1 MRLNHFLHSRAGA
14 TSVVTALSSVM
25 LIGFAGLATDIG
37 AVYLDARRL
46 QGTADLAA
54 LAAIQNP
61 AQAEALA
68 AATVSANR
76 WPHDTLLHVVRGTY
90 APDRSIRPS
99 ERFRAGAPGSNA
111 VQVEVATSTPLY
123 FGRLF
128 IPSGRMTI
136 RRRATAAQQQLA
148 SFQIGSRLLA
158 LRGGVA
164 NELLSGL
171 TGSSVSL
178 SVMDYDALAQADVEL
193 LSYVDALRTHLDL
206 EAATYERTM
215 AHRLDAPDALHAL
228 ADALAPQDARAE
240 RAMRRL
246 ADAAERAGSIGPL
259 NSLIDIGPYAATD
272 HAAQVGP
279 SQIQVSA
286 LDLATAVLQIAGGDR
301 QVRLQLGAGVPGL
314 AETEVWLAIGERP
327 NNSPW
332 LTVTDDNSVVIRTA
346 QMRLYVEARVRP
358 AGALGGIA
366 NVRIPVLQELAAAE
380 ARLDSIRCGFD
391 ARDREVTLAVAPS
404 IGNLSL
410 GDIDVRRLDDFRRAL
425 QPAPAELIRA
435 GLIRVEGAARIEL
448 GGHAWQRVRFTG
460 ADIDRRL
467 VKHVATRDAA
477 QATISSLLGRTDLTV
492 RAGGLGLSTGV
503 VTVAVQGALTQAA
516 APLDSLLNGLTDL
529 LGVRLGE
536 ADIRVN
542 GVRCGGAALVA

>member
-1 MRLNHFLHSRAGA
+1 MRSRNFLRDESGA
-14 TSVVTALSSVM
+14 TAVVTGLCAVVM
-25 LIGFAGLATDIG
+25 IGFAGLAVDVG
-37 AVYLDARRL
+37 AVYLESRRL

-76 WPHDTLLHVVRGTY
+76 WPHDSRVSVVRGAY
-90 APDRSIRPS
+90 APDRSVRPG
-99 ERFRAGAPGSNA
+99 ERFRPNAPGPNA
-111 VQVEVATSTPLY
+111 VRIDVRSSTPLY

-128 IPSGRMTI
+128 IPSGRMEI
-136 RRRATAAQQQLA
+136 RRSATAAQQQLA

-158 LRGGVA
+158 VRGGVA

-178 SVMDYDALAQADVEL
+178 SVMDYDSLARADVEL
-193 LSYVDALRTHLDL
+193 LSYVDALRTRLDL
-206 EAATYERTM
+206 EAGSYDETLATEIE
-215 AHRLDAPDALHAL
+215 APDALHAL
-228 ADALAPQDARAE
+228 ADVLAPQDARAE

-246 ADAAERAGSIGPL
+246 ADASQRAGSIGPL
-259 NSLIDIGPYAATD
+259 SSLIDIGPYAASD
-272 HAAQVGP
+272 HSAQVGP
-279 SQIQVSA
+279 SRIEVSA
-286 LDLATAVLQIAGGDR
+286 MDIATAVLQIAGGDR
-301 QVRLQLGAGVPGL
+301 QVRLQLGAGVPGI
-314 AETEVWLAIGERP
+314 ADTEVWLAIGERP

-332 LTVTDDNSVVIRTA
+332 LTVTDDSDVIIRTA

-358 AGALGGIA
+358 AGALGNLA

-380 ARLDSIRCGFD
+380 ARLDAIRCGID
-391 ARDREVTLAVAPS
+391 PRDREVTIAVAPS
-404 IGNLSL
+404 IGSLTL
-410 GDIDVRRLDDFRRAL
+410 GDIDISRLDNFRTAL
-425 QPAPAELIRA
+425 RPTPAQLVRVGA
-435 GLIRVEGAARIEL
+435 IRVEGEAHVTL
-448 GGHAWQRVRFTG
+448 GGQQWQRLRFNG
-460 ADIDRRL
+460 DEIDRRV
-467 VKHVATRDAA
+467 VKQASTRDAA
-477 QATISSLLGRTDLTV
+477 RATVSSLLGNTDLTV

-503 VTVAVQGALTQAA
+503 VTNAVGGALTTAA
-516 APLDSLLNGLTDL
+516 RPLDDLLNGLTDL